1 MILVQDGTRAINYLH
16 TLTDTEATVNL
27 TGFSQVLMNDR
38 IILVPSQL
46 YQYTNFKKSN
56 DRLTFR

>member
-1 MILVQDGTRAINYLH
+1 MMGDLKFYFHGIH
-16 TLTDTEATVNL
+16 TLTNTEATVNL
-27 TGFSQVLMNDR
+27 TGFSKVLMNDR